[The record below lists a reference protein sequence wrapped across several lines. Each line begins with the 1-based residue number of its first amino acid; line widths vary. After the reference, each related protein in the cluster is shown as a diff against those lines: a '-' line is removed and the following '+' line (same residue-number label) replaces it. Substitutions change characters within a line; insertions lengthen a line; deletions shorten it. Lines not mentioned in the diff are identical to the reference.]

1 MINKNWSSAEVED
14 NDKSQTDIN
23 NQTSYMIELK

>member
-1 MINKNWSSAEVED
+1 MINKNWSSAKVED
-14 NDKSQTDIN
+14 NDKSLTDIN